1 MTILQI
7 AISNIRQRKMKSIL
21 VMLGL
26 ALGIATIVSV
36 YSVLETMKAEMT
48 RQMDDYGANI
58 LITADTG
65 EITYSYGGISVP
77 GVLYDRQL
85 TEKDLSDISTLK
97 SRHMIR
103 AIVPKLLGTVSVYG
117 NEIIIAGTDIKSEFS
132 IKPWLR
138 TVDFLAGSKETA
150 SGGDTGSAMG
160 GDKLDL
166 NREDYT
172 RIELNDSEVIL
183 GSSVAYTLGLF
194 PSNRLVINGK
204 EYTIKAILEKN
215 GAAEDN
221 QVLMNLGSAQEV
233 LGHFDEITTIEL
245 SADYTLGS
253 EEEII
258 REIQEML
265 PEAKVTS
272 LLRAIRDRDEITT
285 RIAYFGFSVSVF
297 ILLCGMLVAGLGM
310 TSAIRDRTREIGILR
325 AIGFRKSDIRQIIF
339 LEGIMISAAGGLF
352 GFVTGTVLARVLIP
366 MITAAE
372 LAVPWRL
379 ESFAG
384 AILIALA
391 TGMLASVYPARQAA
405 NLDPAESLRY
415 I

>member
-58 LITADTG
+58 LITTDTG
-65 EITYSYGGISVP
+65 EITYSYGGISVS

-85 TEKDLSDISTLK
+85 TSDDLSDIDTLQ

-103 AIVPKLLGTVSVYG
+103 AIVPKLLGVVSIAG

-138 TVDFLAGSKETA
+138 IVDFLAGTKETA
-150 SGGDTGSAMG
+150 NGGDTGSAMG
-160 GDKLDL
+160 GDKLNLD
-166 NREDYT
+166 REDYT
-172 RIELNDSEVIL
+172 RIELNDTEVIL
-183 GSSVAYTLGLF
+183 GSAVAYMLGLF

-215 GAAEDN
+215 GATEDN
-221 QVLMNLGSAQEV
+221 QVLMNLESAQEV
-233 LGHFDEITTIEL
+233 LGHLDEITTIEL

-258 REIQEML
+258 KEIQEMM

-325 AIGFRKSDIRQIIF
+325 AIGFRKSNIRQIIF
-339 LEGIMISAAGGLF
+339 LEGIMISAAGGFF
-352 GFVTGTVLARVLIP
+352 GFATGTVLARVLIP
-366 MITAAE
+366 MITEAE
-372 LAVPWRL
+372 LAVPWKL
-379 ESFAG
+379 ESLFG
-384 AILIALA
+384 SILIALA
-391 TGMLASVYPARQAA
+391 IGTLASVYPAQQAA

>member
-7 AISNIRQRKMKSIL
+7 AISNLRQRKMKSIL

-65 EITYSYGGISVP
+65 EITYSYGGISVS
-77 GVLYDRQL
+77 GVLYDKQL
-85 TEKDLSDISTLK
+85 AKKDLSGIDNLK

-103 AIVPKLLGTVSVYG
+103 AVVPKLLGIVTVAG

-138 TVDFLAGSKETA
+138 TVDFLAGTKETES
-150 SGGDTGSAMG
+150 SGDAGSAMG
-160 GDKLDL
+160 GDKLNLD
-166 NREDYT
+166 REVQS

-183 GSSVAYTLGLF
+183 GSAVAYTLGLF
-194 PSNRLVINGK
+194 PSNRIVINGK
-204 EYTIKAILEKN
+204 EYTVKAILEKN
-215 GAAEDN
+215 GATEDN
-221 QVLMNLGSAQEV
+221 QVLMNLASAQEV
-233 LGHFDEITTIEL
+233 LGHLDEITTIEL

-253 EEEII
+253 EEELIK
-258 REIQEML
+258 EIQETM

-285 RIAYFGFSVSVF
+285 KIAYFGFSVSAF
-297 ILLCGMLVAGLGM
+297 ILVCGMLVAGLGM
-310 TSAIRDRTREIGILR
+310 TSSIRDRTREIGILR
-325 AIGFRKSDIRQIIF
+325 AIGLRKAYIRQIIF
-339 LEGIMISAAGGLF
+339 LEGLMISAAGGLV
-352 GFVTGTVLARVLIP
+352 GFASGTLLARILVP
-366 MITAAE
+366 MITEAE
-372 LAVPWRL
+372 LYVPWRL
-379 ESFAG
+379 ESFTG
-384 AILIALA
+384 SILIALA
-391 TGMLASVYPARQAA
+391 IGTLASVYPAQQAA